1 MELQQRVI
9 FMMKT
14 KSILVSAIAASLA
27 GFLFGFD
34 TIVISGADQPIQEL
48 LQMSDLFHGTFIMSM
63 ALWGTVIGAL
73 FGGIP
78 CDHYGRRKTLFWIGV
93 LYFVSAVG
101 SGLATSPYIFSLSR
115 FIGGLGGWSLLSC
128 GADLYF

>member
-1 MELQQRVI
+1 M
-9 FMMKT
+9 FKT
-14 KSILVSAIAASLA
+14 KSILLSSIVAAVA

-48 LQMSDLFHGTFIMSM
+48 WQMSDLYHGTFIMSM

-78 CDHYGRRKTLFWIGV
+78 SDKFGRRKTLFWIGI
-93 LYFVSAVG
+93 LYFLSAVG
-101 SGLATSPYIFSLSR
+101 SGLATDPYIFSFSR
-115 FIGGLGGWSLLSC
+115 FIGGL
-128 GADLYF
+128 